1 MTTSKYWI
9 IGSAISIAVLTACSS
24 SSKVNDN
31 GAVSTTPSSYST
43 TDTANDANNVNA
55 GKNAMV
61 KGAAP
66 DVINPADDT
75 VERRNANHY
84 TSRWNRPAT
93 TAKVDAAPAQT
104 ITTTP
109 SSADLGASSTGMGR

>member
-24 SSKVNDN
+24 SSKVSDN
-31 GAVSTTPSSYST
+31 GALSTTPSSYST

-93 TAKVDAAPAQT
+93 TAKVDAAPVQT